1 MVGAQCARY
10 RKHGRPCYRPR
21 LQNLDDY
28 DIVRVYGAEYR
39 SVVNY
44 YLLAKDAWRLCR
56 LRWHAEVS
64 MLKTL
69 ALEHQSTVSKMA
81 TRHKVKV
88 TTRDG
93 PRTSRTRSRTR
104 HESLESGRGRPGGAQ
119 LCARPGNGR
128 LPLRRSRQFRYTGW
142 GRELVVM

>member
-1 MVGAQCARY
+1 MPPDVVRAQCARY

-21 LQNLDDY
+21 LQVLDDY

-44 YLLAKDAWRLCR
+44 YLLAKHAWRLCT

-69 ALEHQSTVSKMA
+69 ALKHQSTVSKMA
-81 TRHKVKV
+81 TCHKAI
-88 TTRDG
+88 TTGDG

-104 HESLESGRGRPGGAQ
+104 HKSLESGRGRPD
-119 LCARPGNGR
+119 GR
-128 LPLRRSRQFRYTGW
+128 AAVRQAW
-142 GRELVVM
+142 EWAAPIKA